1 MGADAKAA
9 RAGGAADPPA
19 LEVDPRLTPWPR
31 AVVVILTACGLAAA
45 TLQSLPIVPPGWLP
59 LATAFYYLL
68 LGLFG
73 AVAFLAFPLAKRLKD
88 RPPLALDWALA
99 AAMLTCGLYFAW
111 NARAIISG
119 GWAYLPPP
127 AAAVLSGV
135 LFVLAVEAARRAAG
149 WPLALICL
157 AFGLYPLVA
166 DRMPG
171 VLWGNAFTFP
181 ELVAAHAMG
190 TESIIGIP
198 FRVVAGLLIGYI
210 VFGVVLAV
218 AGGGEFFMALALKLL
233 GRTRGGPAKVS
244 IVASALFGSLS
255 GSVVSNIITTG
266 TFTIPSMK
274 RAGYAPHYACAV
286 EACSSTG
293 GTLMP
298 PIMGAA
304 AFLMASFLAV
314 PYATVVAAAIVPS
327 LLFYGALVLQADG
340 YAAVHGLEG
349 AGEDEIPSAR
359 SVLRQGWLF
368 ALALGVLV
376 YVLLVLRLEAYAP
389 WYATGVLVAG
399 ALADPLYRPRIRRVE
414 LLLTQCG
421 TALGQL
427 VAILAGVGLVVGAL
441 SITGVASAFAREL
454 VQYAGGNVYLLLLFG
469 AITSFVLGMGMTVSA
484 CYVFLAIILAPALV
498 EAGLDPMAS
507 HLYILYWGML
517 SYITPPVAL
526 AAITAATVGGADAMR
541 TGLTAMRLGLIL
553 FVVPVFFVLEPA
565 LIGRGEPG
573 AIAMACASASV
584 AVVILSCGL
593 SGWLYLVGRI
603 GPPWRAGLIAA
614 GLLMLFPGMLTDL
627 GGMAVAL
634 AVAMAARLG
643 HARAPA
649 AE

>member
-1 MGADAKAA
+1 MTDGSSRDGGTVAAEPNSADA
-9 RAGGAADPPA
+9 P
-19 LEVDPRLTPWPR
+19 PRLRGASR
-31 AVVVILTACGLAAA
+31 AAVMALTAAGLAAA
-45 TLQSLPIVPPGWLP
+45 MLQSLPIVPPGWLP
-59 LATAFYYLL
+59 LATAFHYLI

-73 AVAFLAFPLAKRLKD
+73 AAAFLAFPLAKRFGD
-88 RPPLALDWALA
+88 RPPLPFDWALA
-99 AAMLTCGLYFAW
+99 AAMLGCGVAFSLST
-111 NARAIISG
+111 RSIISQ
-119 GWAYLPPP
+119 GWAFIPP
-127 AAAVLSGV
+127 AWAAVLSGV
-135 LFVLAVEAARRAAG
+135 LCVLAVEAARRAAG

-157 AFGLYPLVA
+157 AFGLYPLMA

-171 VLWGNAFTFP
+171 VLWGNAFTLP
-181 ELVAAHAMG
+181 ELVAAHALG
-190 TESIIGIP
+190 NESIVGIP

-314 PYATVVAAAIVPS
+314 PYASVVAAAIIPS
-327 LLFYGALVLQADG
+327 LLFYAALVLQADG
-340 YAAVHGLEG
+340 YAATHGLEG
-349 AGEDEIPSAR
+349 AAEEDIPSAR
-359 SVLRQGWLF
+359 SVARQGWLF
-368 ALALGVLV
+368 VVALGVLI
-376 YVLLVLRLEAYAP
+376 YVLLGLRLEAYAP
-389 WYATGVLVAG
+389 WYATGVLIAG
-399 ALADPLYRPRIRRVE
+399 AMIDPLYRPRIRRVGV
-414 LLLTQCG
+414 LLVECG

-454 VQYAGGNVYLLLLFG
+454 VQYAGGNVYLLLVFG

-484 CYVFLAIILAPALV
+484 CYVFLAVILAPALV

-507 HLYILYWGML
+507 HLFILYWGML

-541 TGLTAMRLGLIL
+541 TGVTAMRLGLIL

-565 LIGRGEPG
+565 LIGRAEPA
-573 AIAMACASASV
+573 AILLAVASASAAV
-584 AVVILSCGL
+584 AILSCGL
-593 SGWLYLVGRI
+593 SGWLYFVGRV
-603 GPPWRAGLIAA
+603 GAVSRAGLLAG
-614 GLLMLFPGMLTDL
+614 GLLMLFPGAATDL
-627 GGMAVAL
+627 AGLGLAL
-634 AVAMAARLG
+634 AAALVARLHG
-643 HARAPA
+643 PQAPA
-649 AE
+649 TG